1 MKSRMRL
8 LLGAV
13 TTLVLAMS
21 VGLLTGCGGSSQ
33 SNDEPLGAWD
43 NTSLG
48 VSLEFK
54 DDGTVTYYDGFDA
67 IEGTYEWKDETVTI
81 DIPGE
86 GTASGSIDKDGDL
99 LFEGMNS
106 YFISVSAPSYAPG
119 SDSEEEEETATRLD
133 ISDTVW
139 EIDGT
144 TYTFYSNGT
153 FLVGDSWEGTY
164 EWNGYDGHVT
174 LDGKDFDIT
183 YDGDDFNLRG
193 LDGEWYVLEYSK
205 AA

>member
-1 MKSRMRL
+1 
-8 LLGAV
+8 
-13 TTLVLAMS
+13 
-21 VGLLTGCGGSSQ
+21 
-33 SNDEPLGAWD
+33 
-43 NTSLG
+43 
-48 VSLEFK
+48 
-54 DDGTVTYYDGFDA
+54 
-67 IEGTYEWKDETVTI
+67 
-81 DIPGE
+81 
-86 GTASGSIDKDGDL
+86 
-99 LFEGMNS
+99 MNS

-153 FLVGDSWEGTY
+153 FLVGDSREGTY
-164 EWNGYDGHVT
+164 EWNG
-174 LDGKDFDIT
+174 